1 MQYLLKVNLE
11 NTNLWRLVAIDG
23 SADRAFVAQLISLAF
38 DYKDSKASFGLFD
51 QKISAGF
58 AGNILDNSE
67 LIAFDEFK
75 LKQDDC
81 FNFIKEQAIPLIHK
95 VTVMR
100 CEEKLFCFMPSCIV
114 GSGSLPDDEMLDYD
128 KINAYL
134 DKDECPS
141 LNLKEATSRMRAFGI
156 KRHNAHEALIEA
168 GAPKL
173 NFELN

>member
-1 MQYLLKVNLE
+1 MQYLLKVKLQ

-38 DYKDSKASFGLFD
+38 DYKDSKANFIID
-51 QKISAGF
+51 NKNISAGMG
-58 AGNILDNSE
+58 GNILDNDE
-67 LIAFDEFK
+67 LQAFDELN

-81 FNFIKEQAIPLIHK
+81 FTFIKEQATNLVHEAL
-95 VTVMR
+95 VMR
-100 CEEKLFCFMPSCIV
+100 CEPKLYCFMPSCIV
-114 GSGSLPDDEMLDYD
+114 GSGSLPEDEMLDYD

-141 LNLKEATSRMRAFGI
+141 LNLKEATSRMRAYGI

-168 GAPKL
+168 GAQKL
-173 NFELN
+173 NFKLN